1 MYNGS
6 TCQVVL
12 SIIGQPQSS
21 TTLTRI
27 SPSNIINSGVI
38 CPNFYP
44 VEITC
49 VGIEVALL
57 QWQRNG
63 TSIGGS
69 FTSVSNNGQVQ
80 PEELFTLILDSITT
94 RSITNNIMVANMT
107 SRLIANISNVNS
119 GDIIG
124 CTANGVQ
131 DTTTLN
137 YTLRG
142 NVYILNLTISYSK

>member
-1 MYNGS
+1 MACS

-21 TTLTRI
+21 ITLTRI
-27 SPSNIINSGVI
+27 SLSNIIDDGVI

-49 VGIEVALL
+49 VGIEVSFL

-63 TSIGGS
+63 INVGGS

-80 PEELFTLILDSITT
+80 PGDFFTLILDSITT
-94 RSITNNIMVANMT
+94 RIITNNIMVANMT
-107 SRLIANISNVNS
+107 SRLKTNISNVNS

-131 DTTTLN
+131 DTITLN

-142 NVYILNLTISYSK
+142 NVYIAI

>member
-1 MYNGS
+1 MACS

-21 TTLTRI
+21 ITLTRI
-27 SPSNIINSGVI
+27 SLSNIIDGGVI

-49 VGIEVALL
+49 VGIEVYFL

-63 TSIGGS
+63 TNIGGS
-69 FTSVSNNGQVQ
+69 FTSASNNGQVQ
-80 PEELFTLILDSITT
+80 PEDLFTLILDSITT
-94 RSITNNIMVANMT
+94 RIITNNIMVANMT
-107 SRLIANISNVNS
+107 SRLKTNISNVNS

-124 CTANGVQ
+124 WMYCKWCAGYKN
-131 DTTTLN
+131 
-137 YTLRG
+137 
-142 NVYILNLTISYSK
+142 S